1 MFITS
6 SKDIKR
12 KLIDDT
18 MYTESRGHFISDGLE
33 GIHPEDWR
41 GTAATREK
49 RTNALFEFYRR
60 FAAVRSRNPRFTD
73 CRSFAPFRHFRH
85 TLARRSWIIQG
96 FAAVPANPRFCRP
109 VKFTVAAFRIS
120 APPSL
125 GIHRILS
132 SSSSPREVRC
142 VLHLNAGHLEL
153 SGCLLSFSSAFYHF
167 THRETSRTQRI
178 ASSVHGLC
186 RCVFSM
192 NRCLT
197 SRERG
202 EIILLPKS
210 LNLQKTKARTY
221 SFELRVERLEYLAKL
236 MCQRKHNCRRCI
248 IRNYAT
254 NSGGFHDAAD
264 GDDLAATFFPS
275 AATHARTIEAKF
287 SAAAGEERTHYLKSR
302 ISSASTGC
310 RGLKVSAPTLTV
322 TAASGLSAPIIPACW
337 SFQLLWQP
345 RFFLSNRSSLH
356 DSFLRRCKVS
366 LLLSEST
373 RSRNS
378 IFKIL
383 FMLKSLRCYFEIK
396 KKMHVWA
403 LKYRRLCESGNIDN
417 VNDEQLDDVDRLS
430 AAREK
435 SLGRDRCIDAY
446 SHDQGTYKM
455 HGLLSPGPLPTAAR

>member
-1 MFITS
+1 
-6 SKDIKR
+6 
-12 KLIDDT
+12 
-18 MYTESRGHFISDGLE
+18 
-33 GIHPEDWR
+33 
-41 GTAATREK
+41 
-49 RTNALFEFYRR
+49 
-60 FAAVRSRNPRFTD
+60 
-73 CRSFAPFRHFRH
+73 
-85 TLARRSWIIQG
+85 
-96 FAAVPANPRFCRP
+96 
-109 VKFTVAAFRIS
+109 
-120 APPSL
+120 
-125 GIHRILS
+125 
-132 SSSSPREVRC
+132 
-142 VLHLNAGHLEL
+142 
-153 SGCLLSFSSAFYHF
+153 
-167 THRETSRTQRI
+167 
-178 ASSVHGLC
+178 
-186 RCVFSM
+186 
-192 NRCLT
+192 
-197 SRERG
+197 
-202 EIILLPKS
+202 
-210 LNLQKTKARTY
+210 
-221 SFELRVERLEYLAKL
+221 

-366 LLLSEST
+366 LLLSESS